1 MVIVFRIKNI
11 DMTFNIV
18 LILKFNILE
27 LNSQYKLNKH
37 IGIVC
42 KEIQK
47 KNYIK
52 NVLEVEM

>member
-47 KNYIK
+47 KITST
-52 NVLEVEM
+52 MF